1 MEKQRFDWL
10 NKTWSVLD
18 SYFADPKRLVQ
29 HHIQSFDSFI
39 EEGISRVFKDFNPI
53 VCNDNFSKEHDKFM
67 TEYHINFGGQNGDKI
82 YIGKPVIQEMDS
94 RKRPMYPNE
103 ARLRNLT
110 YAATLYC
117 DIEQKIVTYNPSNPD
132 AEPTEQILPTISKFS
147 LGSIPIML
155 QSKYCILS
163 EQTTKTKAEMGE
175 CEYDEG
181 GYFIVKG
188 NEKVIVCQEKKCD
201 NKIYVFPQN
210 KSVSKYS
217 DIAEISS
224 VNEEKSSIAYITQI
238 KYRSKETSTGRV
250 IKVKIQ
256 KFKQDVPLCV
266 LFRALGVDTDKS
278 ILEHIV
284 YDVTEPSNASL
295 IEILKPSIDEALPF
309 QDRNIALEYLSS
321 MVSLPSHVRDKTSNA
336 YKLRYTQ
343 DILRNNLFP
352 HIGQSMKKKAFFLG
366 HLTNKLLNCIVG
378 RRQYDDRDSFMNK
391 RIETSGVLMANLFR
405 TNFNKVIKDMKSS
418 IDSDIRKGAIGDV
431 SDNLQKKIKPTVLE
445 NGIMYALATGNW
457 GLKNKVTKKGI
468 AQMLGRLSYAGF
480 LSNMRRVIAPIDRS
494 GKLIDPRTLHNTQWG
509 GICPSE
515 TPEGAS
521 VGIVKNLAMMA
532 SITEASSAIPINGC
546 LEENEVRD
554 FDEIKPKD
562 ILNYAK
568 VFVNGDW
575 RGIHK
580 DPPKLMRVLRGLRR
594 SGVIHPH
601 ISIFWDIEQGEINI
615 QTDSGRL
622 TRPLYLVKE
631 NKELFLTD
639 QHIKELKSGKLTF
652 ENLIANN
659 GDEIYKMKDKKDCV
673 CTVAD
678 GEESIIEFIDTEE
691 SDTCMIAMTY
701 EDLKKNKRTND
712 TFAKYTHCEIHPAMM
727 FGVLVS
733 NIPFPDHNQA
743 PRNVYQGAMGKQA
756 MGVYASNFQRR
767 MDTMGHVLYYP
778 QVPLVTTRASK
789 YTNGNNLPSGQ
800 NLVVAIETY
809 TGYNQEDSL
818 IMNQSSIDRGVF
830 ISAFY
835 RTYKDEEKKN
845 QNSLEE
851 EKFCKP
857 EKYNPDK
864 TLKTVGMK
872 SATKTGSYEH
882 LDPATGFVKEGTSV
896 NQGDIIIGK
905 VIPLK
910 ATPGEEGPQYKD
922 ASTAVRPNESGVV
935 DWVYSNKNGD
945 AYQFCKVRVRSERRP
960 VVGDKFSCL
969 DDSHDVLTNK
979 GWVKISKLTMEH
991 ELATLKDGTDLEYQ
1005 KPTALHKYY
1014 YEGDMYELKSNQV
1027 DLLATPN
1034 HKMWV
1039 RTRTK
1044 TSPYKGEEAK
1054 DIFGAKRHYKKNCDN
1069 FTPVKELKEFALPEV
1084 TTSNGK
1090 VIPEKKLSLKPWL
1103 TFFGIWMAEG
1113 CASGKLD
1120 TSGSITIA
1128 AHKPRIKKALDEA
1141 VTKLGYTLSKT
1152 SYKSSEKE
1160 NNRWAIFDQQLY
1172 QYMKPLS
1179 LGAPHKYLP
1188 FWVWS
1193 LSKSN
1198 CRLLIE
1204 GMILGDG
1211 HTMKNGT
1218 QRYDTSSSQLA
1229 DDFQRL
1235 CLHAGYSCN
1244 KLVKYEAGHES
1255 YCAPRDEIFK
1265 SNYDAFRLT
1274 VITKQNEPLVN
1285 KNFSQK
1291 DIKDGEN
1298 IFNCIKSKS
1307 VEWNKMLIKIGGNK
1321 KKSSKEE
1328 KTPSTIAS
1336 SVSASS
1342 DTVDKESETK
1352 QLDRKVLFKGH
1363 VYCPTVKNS
1372 VFYVR
1377 RNGYCVWTHNSRHGQ
1392 KGTVGIKYAQEDMP
1406 FTKDGI
1412 TPDLIV
1418 NPHALP
1424 SRMTIG
1430 HLIDALGG
1438 KVSALKGYEIDATPY
1453 TGLEV
1458 SSLADVL
1465 QKECGY
1471 YKYGTETMYDGRTG
1485 RQIKAKIFIAPTY
1498 YQRLKHM
1505 VEDKIHSRTTGPYQL
1520 LTKQPS
1526 DGRGRDGGFR
1536 MGEMERDCVL
1546 AHGAMAFLKERLFDS
1561 SDKFVFWI
1569 CKKCG
1574 LIAIANTE
1582 KNIFRCSYCPDSTE
1596 FSQVQIPYATK
1607 LFMQEIMSMGMVMRL
1622 RT

>member
-1 MEKQRFDWL
+1 MDEKQRFDWL

-18 SYFADPKRLVQ
+18 SYFSDPKRLVQ
-29 HHIQSFDSFI
+29 HHIQSFDSYV
-39 EEGISRVFKDFNPI
+39 EEGIPRVLKDFNPV
-53 VCNDNFSKEHDKFM
+53 VCYDNFSREHEKFM
-67 TEYHINFGGQNGDKI
+67 TEYHINFGGPSGDKI
-82 YIGKPVIQEMDS
+82 YIGKPVIREMDS
-94 RKRPMYPNE
+94 PKRPMYPNE

-117 DIEQKIVTYNPSNPD
+117 DIEQKIVTHDPSSPD
-132 AEPTEQILPTISKFS
+132 AEPSEQIMPTINKFS
-147 LGSIPIML
+147 LGSTPIML
-155 QSKYCILS
+155 QSKYCVLS
-163 EQTTKTKAEMGE
+163 EQTTKTKSEMGE

-210 KSVSKYS
+210 KSASKYS

-224 VNEEKSSIAYITQI
+224 VNEEKSSIAYITQV
-238 KYRSKETSTGRV
+238 KYKSKETSTGRV

-266 LFRALGVDTDKS
+266 LFRALGIDTDKS
-278 ILEHIV
+278 IFEHIV
-284 YDVTEPSNASL
+284 YDVKDPANAPL

-309 QDRNIALEYLSS
+309 QDKKIALEYLSS
-321 MVSLPSHVRDKTSNA
+321 MVSLPSHLRDKTSNA
-336 YKLRYTQ
+336 YKLRYTM

-352 HIGQSMKKKAFFLG
+352 HIGSSLTKKAYFLG

-378 RRQYDDRDSFMNK
+378 RREYDDRDSFMNK
-391 RIETSGVLMANLFR
+391 RIETTGVLMANLFR

-418 IDSDIRKGAIGDV
+418 IDSDIRKGAIMEV
-431 SDNLQKKIKPTVLE
+431 SENLQKKIKPTVLE

-468 AQMLGRLSYAGF
+468 AQLLSRLSYAGF

-494 GKLIDPRTLHNTQWG
+494 GKLIEPRTLHNTQWG

-521 VGIVKNLAMMA
+521 VGIVKNLALMA
-532 SITEASSAIPINGC
+532 SITEACSTVPINGC
-546 LEENEVRD
+546 LEENEVLG
-554 FDEIKPKD
+554 FDEIKPID
-562 ILNYAK
+562 IKNYAK
-568 VFVNGDW
+568 VFVNGNW

-580 DPPKLMRVLRGLRR
+580 DPPKLVRILRGLRR
-594 SGVIHPH
+594 SGVLNPH
-601 ISIFWDIEQGEINI
+601 ISILWDIEQGEINI
-615 QTDSGRL
+615 QTDAGRL
-622 TRPLYLVKE
+622 TRPLYLVKD
-631 NKELFLTD
+631 NKELFLTE
-639 QHIKELKSGKLTF
+639 QNIKDLKSGKLDF

-659 GDEIYKMKDKKDCV
+659 GEEIYKMKTKKDCV

-678 GEESIIEFIDTEE
+678 GEESIVEYIDTEE
-691 SDTCMIAMTY
+691 SDTCMVAMTY
-701 EDLKKNKRTND
+701 EDLIKNKRTND

-743 PRNVYQGAMGKQA
+743 PRNIYQGAMGKQA
-756 MGVYASNFQRR
+756 MGVYASNFQKR
-767 MDTMGHVLYYP
+767 MDTVGHVLYYP
-778 QVPLVTTRASK
+778 QVPIVTTRASK
-789 YTNGNNLPSGQ
+789 YTNGNSLPSGQ
-800 NLVVAIETY
+800 NLIVAIATY

-818 IMNQSSIDRGVF
+818 IMNQSSIDRGLM

-872 SATKTGSYEH
+872 SATKSGSYEH
-882 LDPATGFVKEGTSV
+882 LDEKTGFVKEGTKVS
-896 NQGDIIIGK
+896 QGDIIIGK

-945 AYQFCKVRVRSERRP
+945 SYQFCKVRVRSERRP

-969 DDSHDVLTNK
+969 DNSHDVLTNK

-991 ELATLKDGTDLEYQ
+991 ELATLKDGTALEYQ

-1027 DLLATPN
+1027 DLLTTPN

-1044 TSPYKGEEAK
+1044 TSPFKGEEAQ
-1054 DIFGAKRHYKKNCDN
+1054 DIFGMKRHYKKNADVFN
-1069 FTPVKELKEFALPEV
+1069 PVTELKEFTLPKAY
-1084 TTSNGK
+1084 TAAGK
-1090 VIPEKKLSLKPWL
+1090 EFPEKKLPLKPWL
-1103 TFFGIWMAEG
+1103 MFFGIWLAEG
-1113 CASGKLD
+1113 CASGKLE
-1120 TSGSITIA
+1120 TSGSVTLA
-1128 AHKPRIKKALDEA
+1128 AHKPRVKKALDEA
-1141 VTKLGYTLSKT
+1141 VSKLGYSI
-1152 SYKSSEKE
+1152 SKSSFKYTEKE
-1160 NNRWAIFDQQLY
+1160 KNRWAIFDQQLY
-1172 QYMKPLS
+1172 QYLKPLS

-1188 FWVWS
+1188 SWTWS
-1193 LSKSN
+1193 LNRSD
-1198 CRLLIE
+1198 CRVLIN
-1204 GMILGDG
+1204 GMMLGDG

-1218 QRYDTSSSQLA
+1218 QRYDTSSTQLA

-1235 CLHAGYSCN
+1235 CLHAGYACN
-1244 KLVKYEAGHES
+1244 KMVKYEAGHES
-1255 YCAPRDEIFK
+1255 YCVPRDETFT
-1265 SNYDAFRLT
+1265 SNYDAYRLT
-1274 VITKQNEPLVN
+1274 VITKQNEPIVN
-1285 KNFSQK
+1285 KNFSRCDVDK
-1291 DIKDGEN
+1291 SELT
-1298 IFNCIKSKS
+1298 FNCIKSKKM
-1307 VEWNKMLIKIGGNK
+1307 EWNKILIKPK
-1321 KKSSKEE
+1321 KE
-1328 KTPSTIAS
+1328 KTQIDSPKTVSSSTVS
-1336 SVSASS
+1336 SPK
-1342 DTVDKESETK
+1342 DTK
-1352 QLDRKVLFKGH
+1352 QLDHKVDFKGY
-1363 VYCPTVKNS
+1363 VYCPTVPNS

-1377 RNGYCVWTHNSRHGQ
+1377 RNGFCVWTHNSRHGQ

-1438 KVSALKGYEIDATPY
+1438 KTGSLMGYEIDATPY
-1453 TGLEV
+1453 TGLDV
-1458 SSLADVL
+1458 SSLGDVL
-1465 QKECGY
+1465 EKECGY
-1471 YKYGTETMYDGRTG
+1471 SKYGTETLYDGRTG

-1520 LTKQPS
+1520 LTHQPS

-1546 AHGAMAFLKERLFDS
+1546 SHGAMAFLKERLFDS

-1574 LIAIANTE
+1574 LIAVANSE
-1582 KNIFRCSYCPDSTE
+1582 KNIYKCTYCPDSTE
-1596 FSQVQIPYATK
+1596 FSRVQIPYATK
-1607 LFMQEIMSMGMVMRL
+1607 LFMQEVMSMGMVMRI

>member
-1 MEKQRFDWL
+1 MDEKQRFDWL

-18 SYFADPKRLVQ
+18 SYFSDPKRMVQ
-29 HHIQSFDSFI
+29 HHIQSFDAFI
-39 EEGISRVFKDFNPI
+39 EDGIPRVLKDFNPI
-53 VCNDNFSKEHDKFM
+53 ICNDNFSREHEKFM
-67 TEYHINFGGQNGDKI
+67 TEYHINFGGPNGDKI
-82 YIGKPVIQEMDS
+82 YIGKPVVQDMDS
-94 RKRPMYPNE
+94 SKRPMYPNE

-110 YAATLYC
+110 YSATLYC
-117 DIEQKIVTYNPSNPD
+117 DIEQKIVTYDPTNPD

-147 LGSIPIML
+147 LGAMPIML
-155 QSKYCILS
+155 QSKYCVLS
-163 EQTTKTKAEMGE
+163 EQTTKTKSELGE

-181 GYFIVKG
+181 GYFVVKG
-188 NEKVIVCQEKKCD
+188 NDKVIVCQEKKCD

-210 KSVSKYS
+210 KSASKYS

-224 VNEEKSSIAYITQI
+224 VNEEKSSIAYITQV
-238 KYRSKETSTGRV
+238 KYKSKETSTGRV

-266 LFRALGVDTDKS
+266 LFRALGVDTDKA
-278 ILEHIV
+278 ILERIV
-284 YDVTEPSNASL
+284 YDLEDPSNTKL
-295 IEILKPSIDEALPF
+295 INLLKPSIDEALPF
-309 QDRNIALEYLSS
+309 QDKKIALEYLSS
-321 MVSLPSHVRDKTSNA
+321 MVSLPSQLRDKTSNA
-336 YKLRYTQ
+336 YKLRYTM
-343 DILRNNLFP
+343 DILKNNLFP
-352 HIGQSMKKKAFFLG
+352 HIGQSMEKKAYFLG

-378 RRQYDDRDSFMNK
+378 RREYDDRDSFMNK
-391 RIETSGVLMANLFR
+391 RIETTGVLMANLFR

-418 IDSDIRKGAIGDV
+418 IDGDIRKGAIMDV

-468 AQMLGRLSYAGF
+468 AQLLSRLSYAGF

-494 GKLIDPRTLHNTQWG
+494 GKLIEPRKLHNTQWG

-521 VGIVKNLAMMA
+521 VGIVKNLALMA
-532 SITEASSAIPINGC
+532 SITGASSTVPISGC
-546 LEENEVRD
+546 LEENEVLG
-554 FDEIKPKD
+554 FSEIKPKD
-562 ILNYAK
+562 IKDYAK

-575 RGIHK
+575 KGIHK
-580 DPPKLMRVLRGLRR
+580 DPPKLVRILRGLRR
-594 SGVIHPH
+594 SGVLHPH
-601 ISIFWDIEQGEINI
+601 IAIVWDIEQGEINI
-615 QTDSGRL
+615 QTDAGRL
-622 TRPLYLVKE
+622 TRPLYLVKN
-631 NKELFLTD
+631 NKELFLTE
-639 QHIKELKSGKLTF
+639 QMIKELVEEKMEF

-659 GDEIYKMKDKKDCV
+659 GEEIYKMKSKKDCV
-673 CTVAD
+673 CTIAD
-678 GEESIIEFIDTEE
+678 GEESVVEYVDTEE
-691 SDTCMIAMTY
+691 ADTCMIAMTY
-701 EDLKKNKRTND
+701 EDILKNKRTND

-756 MGVYASNFQRR
+756 MGVYASNFQKR
-767 MDTMGHVLYYP
+767 MDTVGHVLYYP
-778 QVPLVTTRASK
+778 QVPIVTTRASK
-789 YTNGNNLPSGQ
+789 YTNGNSLPSGQ
-800 NLVVAIETY
+800 NLIVAIACY

-818 IMNQSSIDRGVF
+818 IMNQSSIDRGLM

-864 TLKTVGMK
+864 TLRTVGMK

-882 LDPATGFVKEGTSV
+882 LDEKTGFVKEGTKV

-910 ATPGEEGPQYKD
+910 TTAGEDGPQYKD

-945 AYQFCKVRVRSERRP
+945 AYEFCKVRVRSERRP

-969 DDSHDVLTNK
+969 DNSHEVLTDK
-979 GWVKISKLTMEH
+979 GWIKINKMTMEH
-991 ELATLKDGTDLEYQ
+991 KLATLKDGSVLEYH
-1005 KPTALHKYY
+1005 KPTALHQYW
-1014 YEGDMYELKSNQV
+1014 YEGDMYQIKSNQI
-1027 DLLATPN
+1027 DLFATPN

-1039 RTRTK
+1039 RKRANK
-1044 TSPYKGEEAK
+1044 KYIGEEAK
-1054 DIFGAKRHYKKNCDN
+1054 DIFGMKRVYKKNCDDY
-1069 FTPVKELKEFALPEV
+1069 TPETEMKEFILPKAV
-1084 TTSNGK
+1084 TAMGK
-1090 VIPEKKLSLKPWL
+1090 EIPERKLPLKPWL
-1103 TFFGIWMAEG
+1103 TFFGIWIAEG
-1113 CASGKLD
+1113 CATGKLA
-1120 TSGSITIA
+1120 TSGSVTFA
-1128 AHKPRIKKALDEA
+1128 AHKQRVKEALDQ
-1141 VTKLGYTLSKT
+1141 VIPQMGYSISKMSFKDT
-1152 SYKSSEKE
+1152 EKDK
-1160 NNRWAIFDQQLY
+1160 NRWAVFDQQMY
-1172 QYMKPLS
+1172 QYLKPLS
-1179 LGAPHKYLP
+1179 LGAPQKFLP
-1188 FWVWS
+1188 SWVWS
-1193 LSKSN
+1193 LSREH
-1198 CRLLIE
+1198 CQILID

-1218 QRYDTSSSQLA
+1218 QRYDTSSTQLA

-1244 KLVKYEAGHES
+1244 KTLKYEAGHES
-1255 YCAPRDEIFK
+1255 YCEPRDEVFR
-1265 SNYDAFRLT
+1265 SNYDAWRLT

-1285 KNFSQK
+1285 KNFTRGK
-1291 DIKDGEN
+1291 DFDN
-1298 IFNCIKSKS
+1298 TFSSTNSKS
-1307 VEWNKMLIKIGGNK
+1307 VEWGSIKIKIQKGG
-1321 KKSSKEE
+1321 KKSKDVSEPL
-1328 KTPSTIAS
+1328 TPT
-1336 SVSASS
+1336 
-1342 DTVDKESETK
+1342 TVESETASETEKKDEKKTK
-1352 QLDRKVLFKGH
+1352 QHDMKVPFKGY
-1363 VYCPTVKNS
+1363 VYCPTVPNS

-1377 RNGYCVWTHNSRHGQ
+1377 RNGVCAWTHNSRHGQ

-1438 KVSALKGYEIDATPY
+1438 KVGSCKGYEIDATPY

-1458 SSLADVL
+1458 TSLADVL

-1471 YKYGTETMYDGRTG
+1471 SKYGTETLYDGRTG

-1520 LTKQPS
+1520 LSRQPS

-1546 AHGAMAFLKERLFDS
+1546 SHGAMAFLKERLFDS
-1561 SDKFVFWI
+1561 SDKFVFWV

-1574 LIAIANTE
+1574 LIAVANSE
-1582 KNIFRCSYCPDSTE
+1582 KNIYKCTYCPESTE
-1596 FSQVQIPYATK
+1596 FARVQIPYATK
-1607 LFMQEIMSMGMVMRL
+1607 LFMQEVMTMGMVMRVK
-1622 RT
+1622 TG

>member
-18 SYFADPKRLVQ
+18 SYFSDPKRLIQ

-39 EEGISRVFKDFNPI
+39 EEGIPRVLKDFNPI
-53 VCNDNFSKEHDKFM
+53 VCYDNFSREHEKFM
-67 TEYHINFGGQNGDKI
+67 TEYHINFGGPNGDKI

-94 RKRPMYPNE
+94 SKRPMYPNE

-117 DIEQKIVTYNPSNPD
+117 DIEQKIVTYNQSNPD
-132 AEPTEQILPTISKFS
+132 SEPTEQILPTISKFS
-147 LGSIPIML
+147 LGSMPIML
-155 QSKYCILS
+155 QSKYCVLS
-163 EQTTKTKAEMGE
+163 EHTTKTKTDMGE

-210 KSVSKYS
+210 KSASKYS

-224 VNEEKSSIAYITQI
+224 VNEEKSSIAYITQV

-266 LFRALGVDTDKS
+266 LFRALGIDTDKS

-284 YDVTEPSNASL
+284 YDVTDPANTEL
-295 IEILKPSIDEALPF
+295 MDILKPSIDEALPF

-321 MVSLPSHVRDKTSNA
+321 MVSLPSHLRDKTSNA
-336 YKLRYTQ
+336 YKLRYTM

-352 HIGQSMKKKAFFLG
+352 HIGPSLSKKAYFLG

-378 RRQYDDRDSFMNK
+378 RREYDDRDSFMNK
-391 RIETSGVLMANLFR
+391 RVETSGVLMANLFR
-405 TNFNKVIKDMKSS
+405 TNFNKVVKDMKSS

-468 AQMLGRLSYAGF
+468 AQLLSRLSYAGF
-480 LSNMRRVIAPIDRS
+480 LSSMRRVIAPIDRS
-494 GKLIDPRTLHNTQWG
+494 GKLIEPRTLHNTQWG
-509 GICPSE
+509 VICPFE

-532 SITEASSAIPINGC
+532 SITESCSTVPINGC
-546 LEENEVRD
+546 LEENEVLE

-562 ILNYAK
+562 ISTYAK

-580 DPPKLMRVLRGLRR
+580 DPPKLLRVLKGLRR

-615 QTDSGRL
+615 QTDGGRL
-622 TRPLYLVKE
+622 TRPLYIVKD
-631 NKELFLTD
+631 NKDLFLTD
-639 QHIKELKSGKLTF
+639 THVKDLKSNKIGF
-652 ENLIANN
+652 ENLVANN
-659 GDEIYKMKDKKDCV
+659 GDEIYKMKDSKDCV
-673 CTVAD
+673 CSVAE
-678 GEESIIEFIDTEE
+678 GEESVIEYIDTEE
-691 SDTCMIAMTY
+691 ANTCMMAMTY
-701 EDLKKNKRTND
+701 EDILKNKPSND
-712 TFAKYTHCEIHPAMM
+712 TYAKYTHCEIHPAMM

-733 NIPFPDHNQA
+733 NIPFPDHNQS
-743 PRNVYQGAMGKQA
+743 PRNIYQGAMGKQA
-756 MGVYASNFQRR
+756 MGVYASNFQKR
-767 MDTMGHVLYYP
+767 MDTLGHVLYYP
-778 QVPLVTTRASK
+778 QAPIVTTRASK

-800 NLVVAIETY
+800 NLIVAIETY

-818 IMNQSSIDRGVF
+818 IMNQSSIDRGLF

-857 EKYNPDK
+857 EKYNDDK
-864 TLKTVGMK
+864 TLRTIGMK
-872 SATKTGSYEH
+872 PTKKSGSYEH
-882 LDPATGFVKEGTSV
+882 LDEKTGFVKEGSFV
-896 NQGDIIIGK
+896 NSGDIIIGK

-910 ATPGEEGPQYKD
+910 ATPGEAGPQYKD

-945 AYQFCKVRVRSERRP
+945 SYQFCKVRVRSERRP
-960 VVGDKFSCL
+960 VVGDKFSCFS
-969 DDSHDVLTNK
+969 DDHDVLTTS
-979 GWVKISKLTMEH
+979 GWVSIDKITKEH
-991 ELATLKDGTDLEYQ
+991 KVATLVDDERLEYHN
-1005 KPTALHKYY
+1005 PTAIQKYDFD
-1014 YEGDMYELKSNQV
+1014 GKMYSIESNHISAFV
-1027 DLLATPN
+1027 TPN
-1034 HKMWV
+1034 HNMYTKSKHS
-1039 RTRTK
+1039 K
-1044 TSPYKGEEAK
+1044 TSKYKLLEAK
-1054 DIFGAKRHYKKNCDN
+1054 TLEGKIRKYKKNVDI
-1069 FTPVKELKEFALPEV
+1069 FEQKKKPALFVLPKGSFEKE
-1084 TTSNGK
+1084 K
-1090 VIPEKKLSLKPWL
+1090 VLHMDSWL
-1103 TFFGIWMAEG
+1103 TFFGIWLAEG
-1113 CASGKLD
+1113 CTLRSWGVSIATHKKRVKDALEVCIPKLGF
-1120 TSGSITIA
+1120 S
-1128 AHKPRIKKALDEA
+1128 IKKHKNKPDDEERN
-1141 VTKLGYTLSKT
+1141 TWCSNDK
-1152 SYKSSEKE
+1152 
-1160 NNRWAIFDQQLY
+1160 QLVEY
-1172 QYMKPLS
+1172 IKPLS
-1179 LGAPHKYLP
+1179 VGSVNKRMPQ
-1188 FWVWS
+1188 WVWT
-1193 LSKSN
+1193 LTRDQCKT
-1198 CRLLIE
+1198 LIA
-1204 GMILGDG
+1204 GMMLGDG

-1218 QRYDTSSSQLA
+1218 QRYDTSSTGLA

-1244 KLVKYEAGHES
+1244 KTVKYEAGHES

-1265 SNYDAFRLT
+1265 STCDAYRLT
-1274 VITKQNEPLVN
+1274 IITKQNEPMVN
-1285 KNFSQK
+1285 KT
-1291 DIKDGEN
+1291 
-1298 IFNCIKSKS
+1298 
-1307 VEWNKMLIKIGGNK
+1307 
-1321 KKSSKEE
+1321 KKSDEFV
-1328 KTPSTIAS
+1328 P
-1336 SVSASS
+1336 
-1342 DTVDKESETK
+1342 
-1352 QLDRKVLFKGH
+1352 FKGK
-1363 VYCPTVKNS
+1363 VYCCTVPS
-1372 VFYVR
+1372 HVIYVR
-1377 RNGYCVWTHNSRHGQ
+1377 RNGKPYWCGQSKHGQ

-1438 KVSALKGYEIDATPY
+1438 KVGSLKGYEIDATPY
-1453 TGLEV
+1453 TGLDV

-1471 YKYGTETMYDGRTG
+1471 SKYGTETLYDGRTG

-1505 VEDKIHSRTTGPYQL
+1505 VEDKIHSRTTGPYQIL
-1520 LTKQPS
+1520 SRQPS
-1526 DGRGRDGGFR
+1526 DGRGRDGGLR

-1561 SDKFVFWI
+1561 SDKFVFWV

-1574 LIAIANTE
+1574 LIAVANPQ
-1582 KNIFRCSYCPDSTE
+1582 KNIYKCTYCPDSTQ
-1596 FSQVQIPYATK
+1596 FARVQIPYATK
-1607 LFMQEIMSMGMVMRL
+1607 LFMQEVMSMGMVL
-1622 RT
+1622 RVRT

>member
-1 MEKQRFDWL
+1 MDEKQKFDWL

-18 SYFADPKRLVQ
+18 SYFSDPKRLVQ
-29 HHIQSFDSFI
+29 HHIQSFDSYI
-39 EEGISRVFKDFNPI
+39 EEGIPRVLKDFNPV
-53 VCNDNFSKEHDKFM
+53 VCYDNFSREHEKFM
-67 TEYHINFGGQNGDKI
+67 TEYHINFGGSNGDKI

-94 RKRPMYPNE
+94 SKRPMYPNE

-117 DIEQKIVTYNPSNPD
+117 DIEQKIVTHDTTNPD
-132 AEPTEQILPTISKFS
+132 AEPTEQILPTINKFS
-147 LGSIPIML
+147 LGSTPIML
-155 QSKYCILS
+155 QSKYCVLS
-163 EQTTKTKAEMGE
+163 EQTTKTKSEMGE

-210 KSVSKYS
+210 KTASKYS

-238 KYRSKETSTGRV
+238 KYKSKDTSTGRV

-278 ILEHIV
+278 IFEHIV
-284 YDVTEPSNASL
+284 YDVKDPSNGPL

-309 QDRNIALEYLSS
+309 QDKKIALEYLSS
-321 MVSLPSHVRDKTSNA
+321 MVSLPSHLRDKTSNA
-336 YKLRYTQ
+336 FKLRYTM
-343 DILRNNLFP
+343 DILMNNLFP
-352 HIGQSMKKKAFFLG
+352 HIGVSLNKKAYFLG

-378 RRQYDDRDSFMNK
+378 RREYDDRDSFMNK
-391 RIETSGVLMANLFR
+391 RIETTGVLMANLFR

-418 IDSDIRKGAIGDV
+418 IDSDIRKGNIMEV

-468 AQMLGRLSYAGF
+468 AQLLSRLSYAGF

-494 GKLIDPRTLHNTQWG
+494 GKLIEPRTLHNTQWG

-532 SITEASSAIPINGC
+532 SITEACSTIPINGC
-546 LEENEVRD
+546 LEENEVLG
-554 FDEIKPKD
+554 FEEIKPHD
-562 ILNYAK
+562 IKNYAK

-580 DPPKLMRVLRGLRR
+580 NPPKLVRILRGLRR
-594 SGVIHPH
+594 SGVLNPH
-601 ISIFWDIEQGEINI
+601 VSILWDIEQGEINI
-615 QTDSGRL
+615 QTDAGRL
-622 TRPLYLVKE
+622 TRPLYLVKD
-631 NKELFLTD
+631 NKDLFLTE
-639 QHIKELKSGKLTF
+639 QNIKDLKSGKLGF

-659 GDEIYKMKDKKDCV
+659 GDEIYKIGSKKDCV

-678 GEESIIEFIDTEE
+678 GEESIVEYVDTEE
-691 SDTCMIAMTY
+691 SDTCMVAMTY
-701 EDLKKNKRTND
+701 EDLVKNKRSND
-712 TFAKYTHCEIHPAMM
+712 TFAQYTHCEIHPAMM

-743 PRNVYQGAMGKQA
+743 PRNIYQGAMGKQA
-756 MGVYASNFQRR
+756 MGVYASNFQKR
-767 MDTMGHVLYYP
+767 MDTVGHVLYYP
-778 QVPLVTTRASK
+778 QVPIVTTRASK
-789 YTNGNNLPSGQ
+789 YTNGNSLPSGQ
-800 NLVVAIETY
+800 NLIVAIASY

-818 IMNQSSIDRGVF
+818 IMNQSSIDRGLM

-872 SATKTGSYEH
+872 SATKSGSYEY
-882 LDPATGFVKEGTSV
+882 LDEKTGFVKEGTKV
-896 NQGDIIIGK
+896 TQGDIIIGK

-910 ATPGEEGPQYKD
+910 ATPGEEGAQYKD

-945 AYQFCKVRVRSERRP
+945 SYQFCKVRVRSERRP
-960 VVGDKFSCL
+960 VVGDKFSCFS
-969 DDSHDVLTNK
+969 DDHEVLTTQ
-979 GWVKISKLTMEH
+979 GWIAINEITKKHKVATMVDD
-991 ELATLKDGTDLEYQ
+991 TKLEYHN
-1005 KPTALHKYY
+1005 PTAIQQYD
-1014 YEGDMYELKSNQV
+1014 YEGDMYNIESNHISAFV
-1027 DLLATPN
+1027 TPN
-1034 HKMWV
+1034 HNMY
-1039 RTRTK
+1039 TK
-1044 TSPYKGEEAK
+1044 SKSPGSKYKLQEAK
-1054 DIFGAKRHYKKNCDN
+1054 TIVGTIRKYKKNVD
-1069 FTPVKELKEFALPEV
+1069 EFIPSEGAGSYVRLPAHGDQPARHLDM
-1084 TTSNGK
+1084 NA
-1090 VIPEKKLSLKPWL
+1090 WL
-1103 TFFGIWMAEG
+1103 TFFGIWLAEG
-1113 CASGKLD
+1113 CTLRSWGV
-1120 TSGSITIA
+1120 SIAT
-1128 AHKPRIKKALDEA
+1128 HKPRVKKALEEC
-1141 VTKLGYTLSKT
+1141 VPKLGFSIRKHKDKKDDEIKNAWLINDK
-1152 SYKSSEKE
+1152 
-1160 NNRWAIFDQQLY
+1160 QLVAY
-1172 QYMKPLS
+1172 IKPLS
-1179 LGAPHKYLP
+1179 VGAVKKKMPK
-1188 FWVWS
+1188 WVWS
-1193 LSKSN
+1193 LNREQCKV
-1198 CRLLIE
+1198 LID
-1204 GMILGDG
+1204 GMMLGDC

-1218 QRYDTSSSQLA
+1218 RRYDTSSTQLA
-1229 DDFQRL
+1229 DDFQRV

-1244 KLVKYEAGHES
+1244 KMLKYEAGHES
-1255 YCAPRDEIFK
+1255 YCEPRDEIFK
-1265 SNYDAFRLT
+1265 STANAYHLT
-1274 VITKQNEPLVN
+1274 IITKQNEPIVN
-1285 KNFSQK
+1285 KT
-1291 DIKDGEN
+1291 
-1298 IFNCIKSKS
+1298 
-1307 VEWNKMLIKIGGNK
+1307 
-1321 KKSSKEE
+1321 KKS
-1328 KTPSTIAS
+1328 
-1336 SVSASS
+1336 
-1342 DTVDKESETK
+1342 DKY
-1352 QLDRKVLFKGH
+1352 VPFKGK
-1363 VYCPTVKNS
+1363 VYCCTVPS
-1372 VFYVR
+1372 HVIYVR
-1377 RNGYCVWTHNSRHGQ
+1377 RNGKAYWCGQSRHGQ
-1392 KGTVGIKYAQEDMP
+1392 KGTVGIMYAQEDMP

-1438 KVSALKGYEIDATPY
+1438 KAGSLMGYEIDATPY
-1453 TGLEV
+1453 TGLNV
-1458 SSLADVL
+1458 SSLGDVL
-1465 QKECGY
+1465 EKECGY
-1471 YKYGTETMYDGRTG
+1471 SKYGTETMYDGRTG

-1520 LTKQPS
+1520 LTRQPS

-1546 AHGAMAFLKERLFDS
+1546 SHGAMAFLKERLFDS
-1561 SDKFVFWI
+1561 SDKFVFWV

-1574 LIAIANTE
+1574 LIAVANSE
-1582 KNIFRCSYCPDSTE
+1582 KNIYKCTYCTDSTE
-1596 FSQVQIPYATK
+1596 FSRVQIPYATK
-1607 LFMQEIMSMGMVMRL
+1607 LFMQEVMSMGMVMRI